1 MRVVFFF
8 ICSVCWCI
16 LPAQTIPY
24 NTSPDWIS
32 TASGQYATGLGL
44 ADINGDGFKDL
55 VVANGN
61 DMARQRLSV
70 YYNQGDGTF
79 PLLPD
84 WQSADI
90 DYHGHLACGD
100 LNGNGNI
107 DVVVS
112 VYIGPAGFSSPG
124 MIKIY
129 YNQGNELESLPSFE
143 SESFYS
149 FSCALGDA
157 DGDGDLDIAVAAG
170 EPYSNILDN
179 GRIFFNVNGTFQ
191 TVADWQSNITMG
203 AIDVEFGD
211 FNRDGL
217 MDVIFVTA
225 RTPNY
230 IFLADSLG
238 DISPEPAWQSDEALN
253 FLNSVDVGYPGDQ
266 SIVVMTENSQLG
278 GSGMVRKYDFSDPV
292 PAGSVASWYSN
303 PFGYGSGILLNDV
316 DIDGHLDLI
325 YGGWWLPV
333 KIALGDGTG
342 FELTTSYTS
351 STNSVVEA
359 ILMADLGREDITEI
373 TETFTIQPH
382 QHHSHVIILGKQITE
397 EILSFKLNNE
407 ELAYSQYCWVPG
419 KNWISIATPLIAG
432 SMVEV
437 TYNYSPYPDMVI
449 TNWDSNKGNYIF
461 YNTLGGTIGIA
472 EKDYHHH
479 SLTIYPNPAGDAVR
493 ISSRQLTGPVTLDIF
508 NIYGQNIFSYKE
520 NDFTGQLT
528 IDVSNWPDGIYVVNM
543 SQDGIQITGRFI
555 K

>member
-1 MRVVFFF
+1 MRVTFLF
-8 ICSVCWCI
+8 ICSICWCI

-24 NTSPDWIS
+24 NTAPDWIS
-32 TASGQYATGLGL
+32 TAGGQYATGLGL

-61 DMARQRLSV
+61 DMARQRLVV

-124 MIKIY
+124 KIKIY

-157 DGDGDLDIAVAAG
+157 DGDGDLDIAVATG

-179 GRIFFNVNGTFQ
+179 GRIFINHNGTFQ
-191 TVADWQSNITMG
+191 AVADWQSTVSMG
-203 AIDVEFGD
+203 GIDVEFGD

-217 MDVIFVTA
+217 MDVIFVTE

-230 IFLADSLG
+230 IYLADSLG
-238 DISPEPAWQSDEALN
+238 NINPEPAWQSDEALN

-266 SIVVMTENSQLG
+266 SIIVMTENSQLG
-278 GSGMVRKYDFSDPV
+278 GSGRVRKYDFSDPV

-316 DIDGHLDLI
+316 NLDGHLDLI

-342 FELTTSYTS
+342 FELTPSYTS

-359 ILMADLGREDITEI
+359 ILMADLGREDITMI
-373 TETFTIQPH
+373 SETFTIQPH
-382 QHHSHVIILGKQITE
+382 QHLSHVIILGKQITE
-397 EILSFKLNNE
+397 EILSFKINSE

-419 KNWISIATPLIAG
+419 KNRISIATPLTAG
-432 SMVEV
+432 SVVEV
-437 TYNYSPYPDMVI
+437 VYTYSPYPDMVI

-472 EKDYHHH
+472 DRNDHHH
-479 SLTIYPNPAGDAVR
+479 SLTIYPNPAGDFVK
-493 ISSRQLTGPVTLDIF
+493 ISSEGIMGPVILDIY
-508 NIYGQNIFSYKE
+508 NIHGQNVLSLIEKR
-520 NDFTGQLT
+520 FTGQLT
-528 IDVSNWPDGIYVVNM
+528 IDVSTWPHGIYFVKMNQR
-543 SQDGIQITGRFI
+543 SNSATGTFI